1 MGGREYEKQKK
12 AKGYPPT
19 FLLFF
24 LQAAWALVGCCLYI
38 GATIHASA
46 CSSIPRDRWTR
57 ARERYNRGRVQLE
70 LATYIHVAVS
80 AVVDTIYGV
89 YILARCSDPVP

>member
-46 CSSIPRDRWTR
+46 VVFLAIDGLV
-57 ARERYNRGRVQLE
+57 RERDIIEAGCN
-70 LATYIHVAVS
+70 
-80 AVVDTIYGV
+80 
-89 YILARCSDPVP
+89 